1 LVTTAVSLVITTCFP
16 KKLEGAKLFGQT
28 QVVTEVKMTTWT
40 RVYYNNLIS
49 LGMNLPF
56 MLVAQ
61 ADHAGPGP
69 PAAVKR
75 P

>member
-1 LVTTAVSLVITTCFP
+1 
-16 KKLEGAKLFGQT
+16 
-28 QVVTEVKMTTWT
+28 MTTWT